1 MKTKS
6 TRRGDFLAQMNRIV
20 PWEKILSKLSINY
33 PKPTAKGGR
42 PAKPLEVMLRIYF
55 LQNGFNYADLS
66 MEEALY
72 DIPLLRQF
80 TGISVDA
87 IPSDPTILHFR
98 HWLEKHHLSESLFE
112 EVNAH
117 LASCGLFIKRG
128 SIVDATI
135 IHAPSSTKNRQN
147 GRDPEMKATRKG
159 NQCFGMKAHIGVD
172 AQTGLV
178 HSLVGT
184 SANVAEVTQV
194 HHLLHGQEEV
204 VHGDAGYKGVMRRSE
219 HQHRAVIW
227 HIPRRRVLALPG
239 QEQQVWE
246 KHRHRQSLIAK
257 IRAKVEHPFRVLKCQ
272 FNFRKVRYKGLAKNT
287 AQLFSLFALTNLF
300 LARKILLCNP

>member
-1 MKTKS
+1 MALSPQRKLHSGLSGQIK
-6 TRRGDFLAQMNRIV
+6 LAIYGL
-20 PWEKILSKLSINY
+20 LSL
-33 PKPTAKGGR
+33 
-42 PAKPLEVMLRIYF
+42 
-55 LQNGFNYADLS
+55 
-66 MEEALY
+66 AL
-72 DIPLLRQF
+72 
-80 TGISVDA
+80 T
-87 IPSDPTILHFR
+87 
-98 HWLEKHHLSESLFE
+98 FE